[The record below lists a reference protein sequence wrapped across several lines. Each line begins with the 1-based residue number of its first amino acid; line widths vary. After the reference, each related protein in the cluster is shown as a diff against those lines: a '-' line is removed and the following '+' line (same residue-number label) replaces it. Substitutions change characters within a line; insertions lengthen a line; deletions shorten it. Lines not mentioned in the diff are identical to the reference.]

1 MREPRQFPDAPSAA
15 SQSLLS
21 PPAPVPCIIRSIDL
35 LSLPQSFSSPSVWRS
50 SCPYSDPALFLLLTD
65 MASSLLPV
73 ALQNK
78 LLGYSRAPSTQ
89 LAAAHLDL

>member
-1 MREPRQFPDAPSAA
+1 
-15 SQSLLS
+15 
-21 PPAPVPCIIRSIDL
+21 
-35 LSLPQSFSSPSVWRS
+35 
-50 SCPYSDPALFLLLTD
+50 